1 MRSLPPDRAYRE
13 RRCHQWFDRPSVR
26 VAPPSGTAS
35 CGRTDPVLTPTPSS
49 ARWNRTTC
57 VGLYCV
63 KESRC
68 RGLEDSRN
76 RRRVQQQRD
85 RIERLVEPTNATAD
99 KSSSS
104 AIESNDLSRSQGV
117 EDLRNRTTCRANKC
131 HRRRVQ
137 QQRDRIK
144 RLAERLVETTGPV
157 ALLRLGRLGLG
168 RLVAASSK
176 RRTTVHL
183 QNAPKVSFRNE
194 PKEDL
199 E

>member
-1 MRSLPPDRAYRE
+1 M
-13 RRCHQWFDRPSVR
+13 
-26 VAPPSGTAS
+26 
-35 CGRTDPVLTPTPSS
+35 
-49 ARWNRTTC
+49 
-57 VGLYCV
+57 GLYCV

-76 RRRVQQQRD
+76 
-85 RIERLVEPTNATAD
+85 
-99 KSSSS
+99 
-104 AIESNDLSRSQGV
+104 
-117 EDLRNRTTCRANKC
+117 
-131 HRRRVQ
+131 RRRVQ